1 MLARHM
7 SSTRERDRDC
17 CGGVATSSLAVVTA
31 AGEAPQTLKSADGGP
46 CTTHDLPRIGRR
58 RMHVRLVAQRLVG
71 MNDATA
77 CPVNMSCTWACNRI
91 MSFSQA
97 NCDVIVV
104 AGIDTQAARGSIFHP
119 Q

>member
-1 MLARHM
+1 MLALHI

-71 MNDATA
+71 MNDATG
-77 CPVNMSCTWACNRI
+77 CYSMPRHHELHLGMQQDHEL
-91 MSFSQA
+91 FSSELRRY
-97 NCDVIVV
+97 
-104 AGIDTQAARGSIFHP
+104 RGGRH
-119 Q
+119 